1 MQQTVIKPLDKG
13 QITIPIAF
21 RRSLKITKDTLLQ
34 AELKD
39 NGILLKPINLD
50 WRNKYV
56 RDFSDEEI
64 KEWLEEDKLDK
75 KTLKK
80 IKKYLE

>member
-1 MQQTVIKPLDKG
+1 MQQTIIKPLDKG
-13 QITIPIAF
+13 QITIPASF
-21 RRSLKITKDTLLQ
+21 RKLLKITKDTLLQ

-39 NGILLKPINLD
+39 DGLLLRPINLD

-56 RDFSDEEI
+56 REFSDEEI
-64 KEWLEEDKLDK
+64 REWLREDRLDK

-80 IKKYLE
+80 IKKYLK